1 MIPEIVRFSGLDVD
15 PHLIFQPRRLR
26 VGLIPESWQRVRFKV
41 SEGNGSLFRIDR
53 WIGVNIPGRWASY
66 SMRLLDENEGDYET
80 IVVVAFETVSDAV
93 LFRLKEGERAWM
105 EESE

>member
-1 MIPEIVRFSGLDVD
+1 MMPEILQFAGLDVD
-15 PHLIFQPRRLR
+15 PQVIVHPRRLR
-26 VGLIPESWQRVRFKV
+26 VGAIPESWQRVRFKV

-66 SMRLLDENEGDYET
+66 NMHLLNEDTGEYET

-105 EESE
+105 EEAE